1 MQTKDCDWA
10 KLITLHQCQSL
21 PPFFPPVSIVSPM
34 DVSPLHFL
42 GSVESVGLI
51 DEEPFTFLNRKT
63 VLENGESVMLVICV
77 GCSTISPLPGTC
89 VYSSKISS

>member
-1 MQTKDCDWA
+1 
-10 KLITLHQCQSL
+10 
-21 PPFFPPVSIVSPM
+21 M

-63 VLENGESVMLVICV
+63 VLKNGESIMLVISV
-77 GCSTISPLPGTC
+77 GCSALTPLQGTC
-89 VYSSKISS
+89 VYSSEISS